1 MATHSSVLAWRIPWR
16 EEPGGLQS
24 MGSQR
29 VRHDFANKQQQLY
42 FKKKEGIPGSSVVK
56 NPPANEG
63 DINRGRFN
71 PYVGKIPWRR
81 VWKPTPIFLPA
92 ESHGERSLVGYR
104 L

>member
-1 MATHSSVLAWRIPWR
+1 M
-16 EEPGGLQS
+16 
-24 MGSQR
+24 
-29 VRHDFANKQQQLY
+29 
-42 FKKKEGIPGSSVVK
+42 VK

-104 L
+104 LQGHKESDMTEVN